1 MSTNENNK
9 TPKKKTL
16 KKIIFPIL
24 LLAAISIAAKF
35 LGLFD
40 GLGNMVTLSIETVI
54 KVIIALVFIILLHN
68 ILIMILNY
76 LQKKSGRTGTFATLG
91 SSLVKYT
98 MTLLGFCWIL
108 SIIGV
113 NVSTIF
119 ASIGIIALILG
130 FGAESLVADLVTGIF
145 ILFENEY
152 NVGDIIEV
160 DGFRGTVKNIG
171 IRTLSLQDTGGNV
184 KTINNS
190 DLKNI
195 INRSNQGS
203 LAISDIDVAYE
214 TDLEQLD
221 PILDTIIADIKTKHS
236 DIFIGNIK
244 CLGVETLGA
253 SGITLRFIAEVEEKN
268 VFSGRRILNKEL
280 KIAFDKHHISIPFPQ
295 LDLHTK

>member
-221 PILDTIIADIKTKHS
+221 PILDTIIADIKAKHS